1 MRRQLPPSHL
11 KVPPGPHAFPRQHFL
26 GESTVVNYYSGFEKA
41 IPAIPALP
49 GFRTSA
55 GRFCSNSNSVVVFWA
70 WCCVLWSVTAGDDVN
85 HQHTKNHESRFLRQQ
100 MLTLKFQHS

>member
-26 GESTVVNYYSGFEKA
+26 GENTVVVNHYSGFEKA
-41 IPAIPALP
+41 IPAIPSLP

-55 GRFCSNSNSVVVFWA
+55 GMCSLYFKSWWLVV
-70 WCCVLWSVTAGDDVN
+70 CSVTAVSIMMSIITMFG
-85 HQHTKNHESRFLRQQ
+85 
-100 MLTLKFQHS
+100 